1 VVYGAF
7 GVLGDLFPGF
17 LSWGY
22 TWGLLALAFM
32 IIALVRYHTA
42 QEAGELTWVPGL
54 LGAGASLLHPWHG
67 ELLMLTLLI
76 AELMQFRS
84 GPKPTLRRLALPGL
98 TLALT
103 GLPLVYYLVLGRL
116 DLSWKLARVA
126 SRHSFA
132 LWAILLAI
140 LPLLIPAALGYR
152 KRGPGFL
159 AAATRAWPIAA
170 LIVFVVSASGAS
182 ATPLH
187 AVQGLTL
194 PLGVLAVQGVQRLNW
209 RGLPYHRALIGT
221 ALALFTIP
229 ATGYELYKAQ
239 QLASPTRNNANFIT
253 RDERAAIDYL
263 AADPDR
269 GGVVTRAYLGA
280 AIPGRTGRRT
290 LVGDCLWS
298 QPNCADRGR
307 ITQALFM
314 GGLAPPVARRFIVQ
328 TRARFVL
335 ADCASR
341 ANLVRI
347 LRPLLVDVRRF
358 GCATVL
364 ELRSS
369 GQPVEPLAE
378 STLDAAA
385 LRAQRRQLR

>member
-1 VVYGAF
+1 
-7 GVLGDLFPGF
+7 
-17 LSWGY
+17 
-22 TWGLLALAFM
+22 
-32 IIALVRYHTA
+32 
-42 QEAGELTWVPGL
+42 
-54 LGAGASLLHPWHG
+54 
-67 ELLMLTLLI
+67 
-76 AELMQFRS
+76 
-84 GPKPTLRRLALPGL
+84 
-98 TLALT
+98 
-103 GLPLVYYLVLGRL
+103 
-116 DLSWKLARVA
+116 
-126 SRHSFA
+126 
-132 LWAILLAI
+132 
-140 LPLLIPAALGYR
+140 
-152 KRGPGFL
+152 L

-194 PLGVLAVQGVQRLNW
+194 PLAVLAVQGVERLNW
-209 RGLPYHRALIGT
+209 RALPYHRALIGM
-221 ALALFTIP
+221 ALALVTIP
-229 ATGYELYKAQ
+229 ATGYELYNAQ

-263 AADPDR
+263 ASDPDR

-298 QPNCADRGR
+298 QPNCAERGR

-314 GGLAPPVARRFIVQ
+314 GGLAPPLARRFISR

-341 ANLVRI
+341 ANLSRI